1 MELETLTATKRDERG
16 TRVSRKLR
24 AAGRLP
30 AVIYGHG
37 EDPEHISL
45 AQHDVEVSLAHGAR
59 TLDVKLGG
67 KTTQYLIKEVQY
79 DHLDATPIHL
89 DLARV
94 DLDERVKVMVSIEL
108 RGVPKG
114 VTEGGV
120 LDQMLQEIEVECRVT
135 DIPDTLHPFVTE
147 LLVGDALLVKDL
159 ELPPGVTPLADGGD
173 RVAMV
178 KALAIAAEPEA
189 EGEEGEETQQPEM
202 IGRVKKD
209 DEDDAKKSK

>member
-45 AQHDVEVSLAHGAR
+45 GQHDVEVSLAHGAR
-59 TLDVKLGG
+59 TLGVKLGG

-94 DLDERVKVMVSIEL
+94 DLDERVKVMVGIEL

-159 ELPPGVTPLADGGD
+159 ELPPGVTPLADGED

-178 KALAIAAEPEA
+178 KALAIVAEPEA
-189 EGEEGEETQQPEM
+189 EGEEAEETQQPEM

-209 DEDDAKKSK
+209 DEGDAKESK